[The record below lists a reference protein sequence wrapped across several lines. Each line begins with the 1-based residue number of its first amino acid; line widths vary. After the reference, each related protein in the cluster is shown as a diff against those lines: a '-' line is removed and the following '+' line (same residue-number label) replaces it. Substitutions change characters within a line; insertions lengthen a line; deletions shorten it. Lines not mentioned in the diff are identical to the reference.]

1 MAAPG
6 LGDYFR
12 AMGTIP
18 PTRKA
23 MATRSGRDTT

>member
-12 AMGTIP
+12 LLAIQAGMGRLAKRRRFP
-18 PTRKA
+18 VF
-23 MATRSGRDTT
+23 G